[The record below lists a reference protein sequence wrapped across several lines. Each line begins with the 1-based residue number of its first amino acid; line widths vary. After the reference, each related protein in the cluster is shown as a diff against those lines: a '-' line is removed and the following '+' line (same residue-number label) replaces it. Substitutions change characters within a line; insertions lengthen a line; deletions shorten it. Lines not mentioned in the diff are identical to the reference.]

1 MLKLTEWQ
9 QCVELSSAICNTPS
23 GDWTHMIDG
32 RPVRLEHRVID
43 PAGHRLA
50 FFRADSVY
58 GNPYC
63 GRWMADTFEKEAA
76 AIVPEQLTL
85 F

>member
-1 MLKLTEWQ
+1 MELT
-9 QCVELSSAICNTPS
+9 SAICNTPS

-43 PAGHRLA
+43 PAGHRLV
-50 FFRADSVY
+50 FFRADSAD
-58 GNPYC
+58 GPYC
-63 GRWMADTFEKEAA
+63 GRWLARTFDKEAA
-76 AIVPEQLTL
+76 VIEPEQLTL